1 MSPATEGGEPGP
13 VETAVLSDLAPM
25 PESIRTSGVAAIAL
39 DQARRLDGLDSGTQ
53 PTAASMLA
61 AQLRTTLLELA
72 RLAPPLAEEDGVDE
86 LRARRAQRLA

>member
-1 MSPATEGGEPGP
+1 MSPDAEGREPGQ
-13 VETAVLSDLAPM
+13 VEAAVLRDLDAM
-25 PESIRTSGVAAIAL
+25 PERVRESGVAAIAL

-72 RLAPPLAEEDGVDE
+72 KLAPPLAEEDGVDE